1 MNDSNQNQEIPNSAD
16 PLAQADPDFVTPF
29 DALYTN
35 VWSTGAIPAKYKEL
49 CGVALSIAI
58 RCEPCVAYHIR
69 MCLGEHATRAELTEA
84 IRIGI
89 ICGGSITIPTARFAY
104 KVILEAP

>member
-1 MNDSNQNQEIPNSAD
+1 MSDSNRSQGIPDTVD

-29 DALYTN
+29 DDLYTKA
-35 VWSTGAIPAKYKEL
+35 WSPGAIPAKYKEL
-49 CGVALSIAI
+49 CGVALSVAV

-104 KVILEAP
+104 KVILEAL